1 MKPKRST
8 PPLPGDAVPPEPLLE
23 PVKEPKAADPIP
35 LTSASARLTKSLDH
49 VLGQNEHVEGLMV
62 ASAEDLVLVNLAL
75 SQELSDGNT
84 GPGIESAL
92 EKSEAVEEK
101 VLEASEKLSDVNQAL
116 KDEVKERR
124 DLEAELVVVKEQSE
138 ADRHASLHDL
148 LTGLPNR
155 ALFNDRLE
163 HGLAQAQRH
172 GWPLAVMFVD
182 LDDFKSI
189 NDLYGHAVGD
199 AVLRTIS
206 DRLRESTRDDDTVSR
221 HGGDEFLY
229 LLMEVKDER
238 DVTLIAGKLIEA
250 IQAPCHLVVGG
261 QSISHSI
268 HASIG
273 ISLFP
278 NHGATAEAL
287 INQADSA
294 MYEAK
299 RNGSGFSFAK

>member
-1 MKPKRST
+1 MATDPMT
-8 PPLPGDAVPPEPLLE
+8 PTPAN
-23 PVKEPKAADPIP
+23 
-35 LTSASARLTKSLDH
+35 TRLAKSLDQA
-49 VLGQNEHVEGLMV
+49 LGQNEHIEGLMA
-62 ASAEDLVLVNLAL
+62 ASAEDLASVNLTL
-75 SQELSDGNT
+75 KQELADGNS
-84 GPGIESAL
+84 GPGMEAAL

-116 KDEVKERR
+116 KDEVKERSE
-124 DLEAELVVVKEQSE
+124 LEDELAAVKEQGE

-155 ALFNDRLE
+155 SLFNDRLE
-163 HGLAQAQRH
+163 HGLAQAYRH
-172 GWPLAVMFVD
+172 GWTLAVMFVD
-182 LDDFKSI
+182 LDDFKTI
-189 NDLYGHAVGD
+189 NDSYGHDAGD
-199 AVLRTIS
+199 AVLRTIA

-238 DVTLIAGKLIEA
+238 DVTVIAGKLIEA

-261 QSISHSI
+261 QSISLSI

-278 NHGATAEAL
+278 NHGATVEAL

-299 RNGSGFSFAK
+299 RNRSGDSFAR

>member
-1 MKPKRST
+1 MATNPKTPTPATTRLAKP
-8 PPLPGDAVPPEPLLE
+8 
-23 PVKEPKAADPIP
+23 
-35 LTSASARLTKSLDH
+35 LDH
-49 VLGQNEHVEGLMV
+49 ALGQNEHVEGLV
-62 ASAEDLVLVNLAL
+62 AASAEDLASVNLAL
-75 SQELSDGNT
+75 KQELADGNS
-84 GPGIESAL
+84 GPAIEAAL
-92 EKSEAVEEK
+92 GKSEAVEEK

-116 KDEVKERR
+116 KDEVKERSE
-124 DLEAELVVVKEQSE
+124 LEDELASVKEQGE

-182 LDDFKSI
+182 LDDFKTI
-189 NDLYGHAVGD
+189 NDSYGHDAGD
-199 AVLRTIS
+199 AVLQAIA

-229 LLMEVKDER
+229 LLMEVKDEG
-238 DVTLIAGKLIEA
+238 DVKFIAGKLIEA
-250 IQAPCHLVVGG
+250 IQAPCHLVVDG
-261 QSISHSI
+261 QSISKSI

-278 NHGATAEAL
+278 KHGTTAEAL
-287 INQADSA
+287 ITQADAA

-299 RNGSGFSFAK
+299 RNRSGYSFAT

>member
-1 MKPKRST
+1 MATDPMRPAPAST
-8 PPLPGDAVPPEPLLE
+8 
-23 PVKEPKAADPIP
+23 
-35 LTSASARLTKSLDH
+35 RLAKSLDQA
-49 VLGQNEHVEGLMV
+49 LGQNEHVEGLV
-62 ASAEDLVLVNLAL
+62 AASAEDLASVNLAL
-75 SQELSDGNT
+75 KQELADGNS
-84 GPGIESAL
+84 GPGIEAAL
-92 EKSEAVEEK
+92 GKSEAVEEK

-116 KDEVKERR
+116 KDEVKERSE
-124 DLEAELVVVKEQSE
+124 LEDELAAVKEQGE

-155 ALFNDRLE
+155 SLFNDRLE
-163 HGLAQAQRH
+163 HGLAQAHRH
-172 GWPLAVMFVD
+172 GWTLAVMFVD

-189 NDLYGHAVGD
+189 NDSYGHDAGD
-199 AVLRTIS
+199 AVLRTIA
-206 DRLRESTRDDDTVSR
+206 DRLRESTRNDDTVSR

-238 DVTLIAGKLIEA
+238 DVTVIVGKLIEA
-250 IQAPCHLVVGG
+250 IQAPYRLVVGG
-261 QSISHSI
+261 QNISLSI

-299 RNGSGFSFAK
+299 RNKSGYSFAT